1 MKNTQKQ
8 ALGLACVLLFS
19 VTGQVFAAGEAKEE
33 KKDATKVEAKKDA
46 KEEVKKEA
54 KEEAKKDAKEE
65 VKKEAKEEAKKED
78 TKKEEAKE
86 EVFKD
91 IKGNWAEKL
100 IAESKGYGIANESK
114 EFQPEKAITRG
125 EFAVGLV
132 QGLNLGLGQRQ
143 SKDFKDVKDTDWY
156 AADINIAT
164 AHEII
169 FGRGDGN
176 FDPNA
181 TITRQEAFSMLA
193 RALDKQKADLA
204 VLDQFKDNKEIDSWA
219 KEACALMVEKKVVK
233 GRPEGFAPKAEIS
246 RAEAVQLIHQLAGLK

>member
-8 ALGLACVLLFS
+8 ALGLAFVLLFS
-19 VTGQVFAAGEAKEE
+19 VTGQIFAETEVKEDENKAKVEAQAPKKE
-33 KKDATKVEAKKDA
+33 EAKKD
-46 KEEVKKEA
+46 A

-65 VKKEAKEEAKKED
+65 AKKDAKKED
-78 TKKEEAKE
+78 SKKEEAKE

>member
-19 VTGQVFAAGEAKEE
+19 ITGQVFAATEAKED
-33 KKDATKVEAKKDA
+33 KKDATKVEAQASK
-46 KEEVKKEA
+46 

>member
-19 VTGQVFAAGEAKEE
+19 VTGQVFAASEAKE
-33 KKDATKVEAKKDA
+33 KKEATKVEAQASK
-46 KEEVKKEA
+46 

>member
-8 ALGLACVLLFS
+8 ALGLAFVLLFS
-19 VTGQVFAAGEAKEE
+19 VTGQVFAASEAKEE
-33 KKDATKVEAKKDA
+33 NKDATKVEAKKDA

-54 KEEAKKDAKEE
+54 KEEAKKDAKE
-65 VKKEAKEEAKKED
+65 
-78 TKKEEAKE
+78 EEAKE

-246 RAEAVQLIHQLAGLK
+246 RAEAVQLIHQVAGLK

>member
-19 VTGQVFAAGEAKEE
+19 VTGQVFAASEAKEE
-33 KKDATKVEAKKDA
+33 KKDATKVEAQASK
-46 KEEVKKEA
+46 

-65 VKKEAKEEAKKED
+65 VKKEAKE
-78 TKKEEAKE
+78 EEAKE

-114 EFQPEKAITRG
+114 DFQPEKAITRG

>member
-19 VTGQVFAAGEAKEE
+19 VTGQVFAASEAKEE
-33 KKDATKVEAKKDA
+33 KKDATKVEAQASKKEEVKKDA
-46 KEEVKKEA
+46 KEEVKK
-54 KEEAKKDAKEE
+54 D
-65 VKKEAKEEAKKED
+65 AKEEAKKED
-78 TKKEEAKE
+78 AKKEEAKE
-86 EVFKD
+86 EAFKD

>member
-19 VTGQVFAAGEAKEE
+19 LTGQVFAASEAKEA
-33 KKDATKVEAKKDA
+33 KKDATKVEAQAPKKEEA
-46 KEEVKKEA
+46 KEEIKKEA
-54 KEEAKKDAKEE
+54 KEE
-65 VKKEAKEEAKKED
+65 V
-78 TKKEEAKE
+78 KE

>member
-19 VTGQVFAAGEAKEE
+19 LTGQVFAASEAKEA
-33 KKDATKVEAKKDA
+33 KKDATKVEAQAPKKEEA
-46 KEEVKKEA
+46 KEEVK
-54 KEEAKKDAKEE
+54 EEA
-65 VKKEAKEEAKKED
+65 
-78 TKKEEAKE
+78 KKEEAKE

>member
-1 MKNTQKQ
+1 MKNTKKQ
-8 ALGLACVLLFS
+8 ALGLAFVLLFS
-19 VTGQVFAAGEAKEE
+19 VTGQVFAASEAKEE
-33 KKDATKVEAKKDA
+33 KKEATKVEAQASK
-46 KEEVKKEA
+46 
-54 KEEAKKDAKEE
+54 
-65 VKKEAKEEAKKED
+65 KEEAKKED

-114 EFQPEKAITRG
+114 NFQPEKAITRG

-246 RAEAVQLIHQLAGLK
+246 RAEAVQLIHKLAGLK

>member
-19 VTGQVFAAGEAKEE
+19 VTGQVFAASDAKEE
-33 KKDATKVEAKKDA
+33 AKKDATKVEAQVPK
-46 KEEVKKEA
+46 

-65 VKKEAKEEAKKED
+65 VKKDAKEEAKKED

-193 RALDKQKADLA
+193 RALDKQKANLA

-219 KEACALMVEKKVVK
+219 KEACAIMVEKNLVK
-233 GRPEGFAPKAEIS
+233 GRPEGLAPKAEIS

>member
-8 ALGLACVLLFS
+8 ALGLAFVLLFS
-19 VTGQVFAAGEAKEE
+19 VTGQVFAASEAKEE
-33 KKDATKVEAKKDA
+33 KKDATKVEAQAPK
-46 KEEVKKEA
+46 
-54 KEEAKKDAKEE
+54 KEE

-78 TKKEEAKE
+78 AKKEEAKE

-114 EFQPEKAITRG
+114 DFQPEKAITRG

>member
-8 ALGLACVLLFS
+8 ALGLALVLLFS
-19 VTGQVFAAGEAKEE
+19 VTGQVFAASEAKEE
-33 KKDATKVEAKKDA
+33 KKEATKVEAQASK
-46 KEEVKKEA
+46 KEE
-54 KEEAKKDAKEE
+54 AKEE

-114 EFQPEKAITRG
+114 DFQPEKAITRG

>member
-8 ALGLACVLLFS
+8 ALGLAFVLLFS
-19 VTGQVFAAGEAKEE
+19 VTGQIFAETEAKEAN
-33 KKDATKVEAKKDA
+33 KKDATKVEAQAPKKEEVKKDA
-46 KEEVKKEA
+46 KEEVKK
-54 KEEAKKDAKEE
+54 D
-65 VKKEAKEEAKKED
+65 AKEEAKKED
-78 TKKEEAKE
+78 AKKEEAKE
-86 EVFKD
+86 EAFKD

>member
-8 ALGLACVLLFS
+8 ALGLAFVLLFS
-19 VTGQVFAAGEAKEE
+19 VTGQVFAASEAKE
-33 KKDATKVEAKKDA
+33 KKEATKVEAQASK
-46 KEEVKKEA
+46 

>member
-33 KKDATKVEAKKDA
+33 KKDATKV
-46 KEEVKKEA
+46 
-54 KEEAKKDAKEE
+54 EAKKDAKEE

>member
-19 VTGQVFAAGEAKEE
+19 VTGQVFAATEAKEA
-33 KKDATKVEAKKDA
+33 KKDATKVEAQAPKKEEA

-54 KEEAKKDAKEE
+54 KE
-65 VKKEAKEEAKKED
+65 
-78 TKKEEAKE
+78 EEAKE

>member
-19 VTGQVFAAGEAKEE
+19 VTGQVFAASEAKEE
-33 KKDATKVEAKKDA
+33 KKDATKVEAQASK
-46 KEEVKKEA
+46 

-65 VKKEAKEEAKKED
+65 VKKEAKEEAKKEEA
-78 TKKEEAKE
+78 KKEEAKE

-114 EFQPEKAITRG
+114 DFQPEKAITRG

>member
-8 ALGLACVLLFS
+8 ALGLAFVLLFS
-19 VTGQVFAAGEAKEE
+19 VTGQIFAETEAKEAN
-33 KKDATKVEAKKDA
+33 KKDATKVEAQAPKKEEVKKDA
-46 KEEVKKEA
+46 KEEVKK
-54 KEEAKKDAKEE
+54 D
-65 VKKEAKEEAKKED
+65 AKEEAKKED

>member
-19 VTGQVFAAGEAKEE
+19 VTGQVFAATEAKED
-33 KKDATKVEAKKDA
+33 KKDATKVEAQAPKKEEVKEEVKEEA
-46 KEEVKKEA
+46 KEEV
-54 KEEAKKDAKEE
+54 
-65 VKKEAKEEAKKED
+65 
-78 TKKEEAKE
+78 KE

-114 EFQPEKAITRG
+114 DFQPEKAITRG

>member
-19 VTGQVFAAGEAKEE
+19 ITGQVFAATEAKED
-33 KKDATKVEAKKDA
+33 KKDATKVEAQAPK
-46 KEEVKKEA
+46 KEEVKK
-54 KEEAKKDAKEE
+54 DA
-65 VKKEAKEEAKKED
+65 
-78 TKKEEAKE
+78 KEEAKE

>member
-8 ALGLACVLLFS
+8 ALGLAFVLLFS
-19 VTGQVFAAGEAKEE
+19 VTGQIFAETEAKEAN
-33 KKDATKVEAKKDA
+33 KKDATKVEAQAPKKEEVKKDA
-46 KEEVKKEA
+46 KEEVKK
-54 KEEAKKDAKEE
+54 D
-65 VKKEAKEEAKKED
+65 AKEEAKKED
-78 TKKEEAKE
+78 AKKEEAKE
-86 EVFKD
+86 EAFKD

-246 RAEAVQLIHQLAGLK
+246 RAEAVQLIHQVAGLK

>member
-1 MKNTQKQ
+1 MKNTKKQ
-8 ALGLACVLLFS
+8 ALGLAFVLLFS
-19 VTGQVFAAGEAKEE
+19 VTGQVFAASEAKEE
-33 KKDATKVEAKKDA
+33 KKDATKVEAQASK
-46 KEEVKKEA
+46 

>member
-19 VTGQVFAAGEAKEE
+19 LTGQVFAASEAKEA
-33 KKDATKVEAKKDA
+33 KKDATKVEAQAPKKEEA
-46 KEEVKKEA
+46 KEEIKKEA
-54 KEEAKKDAKEE
+54 KEEAKEE
-65 VKKEAKEEAKKED
+65 V
-78 TKKEEAKE
+78 KE

>member
-19 VTGQVFAAGEAKEE
+19 LTGQVFAASEAKEA
-33 KKDATKVEAKKDA
+33 KKDATKVEAQAPKKEEVKEDA
-46 KEEVKKEA
+46 KEEVKKDL
-54 KEEAKKDAKEE
+54 KEEA
-65 VKKEAKEEAKKED
+65 
-78 TKKEEAKE
+78 KKEEAKE

>member
-8 ALGLACVLLFS
+8 ALGLAFVLLFS
-19 VTGQVFAAGEAKEE
+19 VTGQVFAASEAKEE
-33 KKDATKVEAKKDA
+33 KKDATKVEAPASK
-46 KEEVKKEA
+46 

>member
-19 VTGQVFAAGEAKEE
+19 VTGQVFAASEAKEE
-33 KKDATKVEAKKDA
+33 KKDATKVEAQASK
-46 KEEVKKEA
+46 

-65 VKKEAKEEAKKED
+65 VKKEAKEEAKKEEA
-78 TKKEEAKE
+78 KKEEAKE

>member
-19 VTGQVFAAGEAKEE
+19 VTGQVFAATEAKED
-33 KKDATKVEAKKDA
+33 KKDATKVEAQAPKKEEVKEDA
-46 KEEVKKEA
+46 KEEVKKDL
-54 KEEAKKDAKEE
+54 KEEA
-65 VKKEAKEEAKKED
+65 
-78 TKKEEAKE
+78 KKEEAKE

>member
-19 VTGQVFAAGEAKEE
+19 VTGQVFAASEAKEE
-33 KKDATKVEAKKDA
+33 KKDATKVEAQASKK
-46 KEEVKKEA
+46 EEA
-54 KEEAKKDAKEE
+54 KEEI
-65 VKKEAKEEAKKED
+65 KKEA
-78 TKKEEAKE
+78 KEEAKE

-114 EFQPEKAITRG
+114 DFQPEKAITRG

>member
-19 VTGQVFAAGEAKEE
+19 ITGQVFAASEAKED
-33 KKDATKVEAKKDA
+33 KKDATKVEAQAPK
-46 KEEVKKEA
+46 KEEVKK
-54 KEEAKKDAKEE
+54 DA
-65 VKKEAKEEAKKED
+65 
-78 TKKEEAKE
+78 KEEAKE